1 MGGLSSSSGNKVSQS
16 VVEVGKRRS
25 IPLVSQSQMPGFALE
40 KNKIYELNLP
50 ICYLCEGL

>member
-16 VVEVGKRRS
+16 VVEVGRRRS
-25 IPLVSQSQMPGFALE
+25 IPLVSQSQMPGFVLE
-40 KNKIYELNLP
+40 KDKMYKLNLP

>member
-1 MGGLSSSSGNKVSQS
+1 MEGLSSPSGNKVSQS
-16 VVEVGKRRS
+16 VVEVGRRRN

-40 KNKIYELNLP
+40 KDKMYKLNLP